1 MDIIFKEAEHSYFR
15 GDIRYSGI
23 TSLLGKYKPKKD
35 WDKIAENYSKKG
47 VDHVLKGLSKN
58 WQIPLKQAKEMWE
71 EEFLQAANPKDWV
84 RMMWKKK
91 SNIALESGS
100 FFHNYMEILESKT
113 ANYNPIVNGE
123 KHSLDLSILTPGTY
137 LELMCFSH
145 LHHICGQAD
154 KMILYE
160 DNSFSLRD
168 YKGLAL
174 DTPILTGTGWKTMG
188 ELTYG
193 DKVYD
198 RNGELTEIQH
208 ISKLHE
214 NPCYKIKF
222 DTNDEL
228 IADHE
233 HKWVVYFTRGSGKY
247 YKEVEKIFTTEE
259 LYVYLQNTKR
269 ISETIPKIKCVKLA
283 DSEDIILPIDPY
295 VLGVWLGDGTKSS
308 GKITQVSEAVWDEL
322 NYRGYELSLNH
333 ERFQEDKTGETKT
346 LFGLQ
351 TKLRKL
357 GLLNNKHI
365 PDIYFT
371 ASYSQRLDLLRGFM
385 DADGYYNK
393 CRKRFVAST
402 TQKWQ
407 ANSFHKL
414 ISSLGW
420 KCSILETYTC
430 CTNCEDTSKKKAWDV
445 CFNAVENPFLTRNK
459 SCIQER
465 GVKRDTHT
473 YRSIKSIERVDT
485 VITKC
490 ISVKSETETYLA
502 GYGLITTHNTSL
514 TIDIEPKTF
523 YSKGS
528 KKRVAEHYL
537 SPISHLTTNNYITYC
552 LQLSCYAYMLE
563 LYGYKCKDLWIDHVI
578 WEYEK
583 PSYKLKKG
591 ELVIGEE
598 PEFNRIKV
606 YKRTD
611 SIRANYLKPEVKALF
626 NQHKNS

>member
-71 EEFLQAANPKDWV
+71 EEFLQATNPKDWV

-91 SNIALESGS
+91 SNIALEAGS

-168 YKGLAL
+168 
-174 DTPILTGTGWKTMG
+174 WKT
-188 ELTYG
+188 
-193 DKVYD
+193 
-198 RNGELTEIQH
+198 
-208 ISKLHE
+208 SK
-214 NPCYKIKF
+214 
-222 DTNDEL
+222 
-228 IADHE
+228 
-233 HKWVVYFTRGSGKY
+233 
-247 YKEVEKIFTTEE
+247 
-259 LYVYLQNTKR
+259 
-269 ISETIPKIKCVKLA
+269 
-283 DSEDIILPIDPY
+283 
-295 VLGVWLGDGTKSS
+295 
-308 GKITQVSEAVWDEL
+308 
-322 NYRGYELSLNH
+322 
-333 ERFQEDKTGETKT
+333 
-346 LFGLQ
+346 
-351 TKLRKL
+351 
-357 GLLNNKHI
+357 
-365 PDIYFT
+365 
-371 ASYSQRLDLLRGFM
+371 
-385 DADGYYNK
+385 
-393 CRKRFVAST
+393 
-402 TQKWQ
+402 
-407 ANSFHKL
+407 
-414 ISSLGW
+414 
-420 KCSILETYTC
+420 
-430 CTNCEDTSKKKAWDV
+430 
-445 CFNAVENPFLTRNK
+445 
-459 SCIQER
+459 
-465 GVKRDTHT
+465 
-473 YRSIKSIERVDT
+473 
-485 VITKC
+485 
-490 ISVKSETETYLA
+490 
-502 GYGLITTHNTSL
+502 

-528 KKRVAEHYL
+528 KRRVAEHYL

-583 PSYKLKKG
+583 PSYKLKKE